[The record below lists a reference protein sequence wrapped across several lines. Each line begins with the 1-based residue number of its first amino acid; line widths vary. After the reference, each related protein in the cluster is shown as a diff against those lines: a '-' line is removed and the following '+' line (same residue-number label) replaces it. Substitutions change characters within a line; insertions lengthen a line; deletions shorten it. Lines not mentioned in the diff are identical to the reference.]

1 MKKNYLTLSLSI
13 ACVLLGMSCQSKQTE
28 TRPIV
33 QQEVIPVQVKEKRV
47 AQTCVEDPKDDWQKN
62 RLKTGIDTLCDK
74 KTGQLAAIHYLDK
87 NQYDS
92 LCQYSEQ
99 YTQKYENLF
108 SRELAY
114 FDLPEDH
121 DTTQF
126 NVKLD
131 SVLVNHPFV
140 WTTWQKQLSDI
151 VLAHYPSGENYYYR
165 PGSVRDMI
173 TGIYYFPKTADYL
186 IELAQEHISYGF
198 WLNETSSADSLLLMT
213 NLFSYNGKYMVGI
226 FTDDCDYCADI
237 HIYQRN
243 PETHAVEE
251 IYNFINHDLLLDW
264 APLLWVGPRQLL
276 CTDAREPQVYV
287 LIELL

>member
-13 ACVLLGMSCQSKQTE
+13 AYVLLGMSCQSKQTE

-33 QQEVIPVQVKEKRV
+33 QQEVIPVQVKEIRV
-47 AQTCVEDPKDDWQKN
+47 AQTCVEDPKDDWQKK

-74 KTGQLAAIHYLDK
+74 KTRQLAAIHYLTK
-87 NQYDS
+87 SQYDS
-92 LCQYSEQ
+92 LSQYKDQ
-99 YTQKYENLF
+99 YTQKHETLF
-108 SRELAY
+108 DREYAY
-114 FDLPEDH
+114 WDSPEEFN
-121 DTTQF
+121 TPLF

-131 SVLVNHPFV
+131 SVLVNLPFV
-140 WTTWQKQLSDI
+140 WTTWQNQLSNI
-151 VLAHYPSGENYYYR
+151 VLAHYPSEVNYYYR
-165 PGSVRDMI
+165 PDSAQDMI
-173 TGIYYFPKTADYL
+173 TGIYYYPKSDDYL
-186 IELAQEHISYGF
+186 IEMSEEHTSYGF

-213 NLFSYNGKYMVGI
+213 NLFSYNGNYLAGI
-226 FTDDCDYCADI
+226 FSADCDYCADI

-251 IYNFINHDLLLDW
+251 IYNYINPDLLFDL